1 MKKIA
6 LQNSGLIRIK
16 ARASLAGLNILF
28 PEGIPVYRV
37 PLSISLISSQA
48 QEESDE
54 AELIDCFEIDRSRVP
69 EAVQVYLAQVYV
81 RSAEQCL
88 LEAIARNKGSIFP
101 IPVEMADTVST
112 KELQLQKLVQS
123 AIAHLRFKKKIEVT
137 GLAWAIG
144 LNKNSAELKAVIQRL
159 EEMGVAKFKRD
170 YGYSARYIDW
180 VIWLGEESKGDRK
193 SDGGKVA

>member
-6 LQNSGLIRIK
+6 LQALQNSGFIRIK
-16 ARASLAGLNILF
+16 PKASLAGLNILF

-37 PLSISLISSQA
+37 PLSISLQA
-48 QEESDE
+48 QEENGE

-69 EAVQVYLAQVYV
+69 EAVRAYLAQVYV

-123 AIAHLRFKKKIEVT
+123 AIAHLRFKKRIECQ

-159 EEMGVAKFKRD
+159 EEMGVGKFKRD

-180 VIWLGEESKGDRK
+180 IVWTGEESN
-193 SDGGKVA
+193 GGRVA